1 MKLPLVLFFFFEKNV
16 NAYHLAVFVFQVT
29 MEEPLHMDLFDQ
41 SSGEPLPLP
50 SQDFIEERRA
60 YFAEIDA
67 FEMVEEF
74 VSSGSDSQ

>member
-1 MKLPLVLFFFFEKNV
+1 
-16 NAYHLAVFVFQVT
+16 
-29 MEEPLHMDLFDQ
+29 MDLFDQ

-50 SQDFIEERRA
+50 RDFIEERRA

-74 VSSGSDSQ
+74 VSSGSDLQ

>member
-1 MKLPLVLFFFFEKNV
+1 V
-16 NAYHLAVFVFQVT
+16 NSYHLDVFVFQVT
-29 MEEPLHMDLFDQ
+29 REEPLHMDLFDQ

-50 SQDFIEERRA
+50 RDFIEERRA

-74 VSSGSDSQ
+74 VSSGSDLQ